1 MLPGNDSEDCL
12 KGAIIRKKASPR
24 GQGRNRRAGAPKIRC
39 AQLVMS
45 TLREFF
51 ENMVHPAYR
60 DWRLEFLAVR
70 RRVTRYICSAIYT
83 RADGE

>member
-1 MLPGNDSEDCL
+1 
-12 KGAIIRKKASPR
+12 
-24 GQGRNRRAGAPKIRC
+24 
-39 AQLVMS
+39 MS

-60 DWRLEFLAVR
+60 DWRLESLAVR